1 MPYGEQN
8 AVLSLSSF
16 LWVFGRIPLLNQV
29 YDAFYFD
36 GLRSKDRN
44 YICHYLMPSID
55 EKRVMSIEEQLY
67 GRKKEESITEGC
79 QYVKSSYRRDSAS
92 GDVEGKIKMF
102 GANSSRSFSNSS
114 LKTAALSDWVV
125 VEETEDAIAED
136 EQEVGMETDK
146 TKGSIDGEGNTNEQH
161 VSSHPEVN
169 GTSETP
175 SIQDASIL
183 QKLGI
188 TATVSSSKTN
198 FSTVSSETPMANQI
212 SSKPETLGNND
223 ESESSKKPSS
233 VEEKEDQSF
242 ASAVEVN
249 VHEFSSSDNHSAA
262 DRTSSTTS
270 EVASDEHSKEE
281 EEELKTSP
289 QQLTSSVSKPECT
302 FNGVPDETTTP
313 LSMSASDQQ
322 LKLLTQASRAASV
335 KKEETSSS
343 TTDKSDKIEYEK
355 LTMEAAALTREK
367 WQQAQTSID

>member
-1 MPYGEQN
+1 MTF
-8 AVLSLSSF
+8 S
-16 LWVFGRIPLLNQV
+16 
-29 YDAFYFD
+29 
-36 GLRSKDRN
+36 
-44 YICHYLMPSID
+44 
-55 EKRVMSIEEQLY
+55 
-67 GRKKEESITEGC
+67 
-79 QYVKSSYRRDSAS
+79 
-92 GDVEGKIKMF
+92 KIKMF

-136 EQEVGMETDK
+136 EQEVGMETYK
-146 TKGSIDGEGNTNEQH
+146 TKGAIDGEGNTNEQH

-169 GTSETP
+169 GTTETP
-175 SIQDASIL
+175 SIQDASML

-212 SSKPETLGNND
+212 GKPETLGNND
-223 ESESSKKPSS
+223 ESESNEKPS
-233 VEEKEDQSF
+233 EKEDQSF

-249 VHEFSSSDNHSAA
+249 VHGFSSSDNHSAA

-270 EVASDEHSKEE
+270 DVASDGHSKEE

-289 QQLTSSVSKPECT
+289 QQLTSSVSEPEGT
-302 FNGVPDETTTP
+302 FNGAPDETTTP

-343 TTDKSDKIEYEK
+343 TTDKSDKIEYEN
-355 LTMEAAALTREK
+355 
-367 WQQAQTSID
+367 

>member
-1 MPYGEQN
+1 M
-8 AVLSLSSF
+8 
-16 LWVFGRIPLLNQV
+16 
-29 YDAFYFD
+29 
-36 GLRSKDRN
+36 
-44 YICHYLMPSID
+44 
-55 EKRVMSIEEQLY
+55 
-67 GRKKEESITEGC
+67 
-79 QYVKSSYRRDSAS
+79 
-92 GDVEGKIKMF
+92 
-102 GANSSRSFSNSS
+102 
-114 LKTAALSDWVV
+114 
-125 VEETEDAIAED
+125 
-136 EQEVGMETDK
+136 
-146 TKGSIDGEGNTNEQH
+146 
-161 VSSHPEVN
+161 
-169 GTSETP
+169 
-175 SIQDASIL
+175 
-183 QKLGI
+183 
-188 TATVSSSKTN
+188 SSSKTN

-223 ESESSKKPSS
+223 ESQSNEKPSS

-242 ASAVEVN
+242 ALAVEVN

-270 EVASDEHSKEE
+270 EVASDGHSKVE

-289 QQLTSSVSKPECT
+289 QQLTSSVSKPEDT
-302 FNGVPDETTTP
+302 FNGAPDETTTP